1 MSLRM
6 NTNEQRLKTGGEDH
20 LLLQENLVKNGNTL
34 LSMNSTMN
42 SKG

>member
-1 MSLRM
+1 MSLKTY
-6 NTNEQRLKTGGEDH
+6 TNDQRLRAAGEDH
-20 LLLQENLVKNGNTL
+20 LLLQENTLKNGNTL